1 MIMMNICHYN
11 FVQTQNVQNPRV
23 NPKVNCGLWMV
34 NCCLWVMMMYQFR
47 FILDEKC
54 TVQVNDADDGGRP
67 CMCGSGGDVGI
78 LSVHFFPFYCKPKTA
93 LKK

>member
-1 MIMMNICHYN
+1 MVNYGLWVIMMD
-11 FVQTQNVQNPRV
+11 
-23 NPKVNCGLWMV
+23 
-34 NCCLWVMMMYQFR
+34 QFR

-54 TVQVNDADDGGRP
+54 TIQVNHADDGGRP

-78 LSVHFFPFYCKPKTA
+78 LSVQFFSFYCKPKTA

>member
-1 MIMMNICHYN
+1 
-11 FVQTQNVQNPRV
+11 
-23 NPKVNCGLWMV
+23 
-34 NCCLWVMMMYQFR
+34 MMMYQFR